1 MDPDWIDVTRGGT
14 SMASLGGTPEDSEDD
29 RDAYAEYSEIWCDLS
44 LKAISLH
51 KSSLEMLLPES

>member
-1 MDPDWIDVTRGGT
+1 
-14 SMASLGGTPEDSEDD
+14 MASLGGTPEDSEDD